1 MNQAILLENILDFR
15 NKSRPR
21 SNKDKEKKQNTLDNI
36 NALYEGRELILNAF
50 GSGIFPMK
58 EKQGK
63 GLNILTPKQMH
74 QRLPIALAQEKHVM
88 HPRTYQMK
96 SGKSYIICLEQ
107 EKLLKKCAA
116 I

>member
-1 MNQAILLENILDFR
+1 
-15 NKSRPR
+15 
-21 SNKDKEKKQNTLDNI
+21 
-36 NALYEGRELILNAF
+36 
-50 GSGIFPMK
+50 
-58 EKQGK
+58 
-63 GLNILTPKQMH
+63 
-74 QRLPIALAQEKHVM
+74 M